1 MPWNALATTD
11 VTAEILPDEVA
22 ALNIIQGS
30 TSILAG
36 ILGNVI
42 AEVQA
47 SILVGGN
54 QIGPVGT
61 VPDQIR
67 EDAIAIV
74 RWRWFASLPKTDL
87 QSDFRRQQYAEA
99 VKRLENIRKGSE
111 KVEIPLNPQNVTGP
125 SFRMEMIRRGHRLDT
140 HSFDTLGET

>member
-1 MPWNALATTD
+1 MPWNTLATTD
-11 VTAEILPDEVA
+11 VTAEILPDEVT
-22 ALNIIQGS
+22 ALNTIQGS

-36 ILGNVI
+36 ILANVI

-54 QIGPVGT
+54 QIGQSGT

-67 EDAIAIV
+67 EDVIALV
-74 RWRWFASLPKTDL
+74 RWKWFASLPKTDL
-87 QSDFRRQQYAEA
+87 QSDLRRQQYDEA
-99 VKRLENIRKGSE
+99 VKRLGNIRNGSE
-111 KVEIPLNPQNVTGP
+111 KVEIPTDPQNVSGP
-125 SFRMEMIRRGHRLDT
+125 SFRMETIRRGHRLDT

>member
-1 MPWNALATTD
+1 M
-11 VTAEILPDEVA
+11 TAEILPDEVA
-22 ALNIIQGS
+22 ALNTIQGS
-30 TSILAG
+30 TNILAG

-54 QIGPVGT
+54 QIGPSGT

-67 EDAIAIV
+67 EDSIAIV

-87 QSDFRRQQYAEA
+87 QSDFRRQQYAEGI
-99 VKRLENIRKGSE
+99 KRLENIRKGSE

>member
-1 MPWNALATTD
+1 MPWNTLATTD

-22 ALNIIQGS
+22 ALNTVQGS
-30 TSILAG
+30 TGILAG

-47 SILVGGN
+47 GILVGGN
-54 QIGPVGT
+54 QIGPSGT

-67 EDAIAIV
+67 EEVISIV
-74 RWRWFASLPKTDL
+74 RWKWFASLPKTDL
-87 QSDFRRQQYAEA
+87 QSDFRRQQYDEA
-99 VKRLENIRKGSE
+99 VKRLGNIRDGSE

>member
-1 MPWNALATTD
+1 MPWNTLATTD

-22 ALNIIQGS
+22 ALNTVQGS

-36 ILGNVI
+36 ILANVI
-42 AEVQA
+42 AEVQS

-54 QIGPVGT
+54 QIGQSGT

-67 EDAIAIV
+67 EDVIAMV

-87 QSDFRRQQYAEA
+87 QSDFRRQQYDEA
-99 VKRLENIRKGSE
+99 VKRMGSIRKGSE
-111 KVEIPLNPQNVTGP
+111 KVEIPLEPQNVSGP
-125 SFRMEMIRRGHRLDT
+125 SFRVEKIRRGHRLDT

>member
-1 MPWNALATTD
+1 MWNNLTTTD
-11 VTAEILPDEVA
+11 VTAEILPDEVN
-22 ALNIIQGS
+22 ALNTVQGS

-54 QIGPVGT
+54 QIGQSGS

-67 EDAIAIV
+67 EDVIAMA
-74 RWRWFASLPKTDL
+74 RWKWFASLPKTDL
-87 QSDFRRQQYAEA
+87 QSDFRRQQYDEA
-99 VKRLENIRKGSE
+99 LKRLGNIRKGAE
-111 KVEIPLNPQNVTGP
+111 KVEVPLNPQNVSGP
-125 SFRMEMIRRGHRLDT
+125 SFRMEMIRRGHRMDS